1 MRTLFYYYKDG
12 TLVFRYNDEYRRIT
26 MNYVYYTLR
35 EALHKFRKEYGL
47 QRKHIKVKKL
57 Y

>member
-1 MRTLFYYYKDG
+1 MRNLYYYYKDG
-12 TLVFRYNDEYRRIT
+12 TLVFRYSDVYRRIT
-26 MNYVYYTLR
+26 MNYVFYTLK
-35 EALHKFRKEYGL
+35 EALQKFRKEYGL